1 MEEECVYKVLLLG
14 DACTDKSAF
23 LMRYTDKTFQDIHM
37 ATIGLDYRLKTM
49 KLKKGKNIKLQI
61 WDTAGQDRF
70 RAITKDYYKGSHGI
84 ILLYD
89 VTNLQSFENIKSWI
103 NQIREE
109 ASPNVVIYL
118 VGSKIDL
125 EEERKVTKKDGEKLA
140 EELGLPFLE
149 ASVKS
154 GINVNEVLDDIVERI
169 DDVYGNLS
177 KKTTKIYKAKKK
189 GFFNFLN
196 NITEKNNNKAK
207 ESEKQEKKLEEI
219 DKSFP
224 EDTYNKFPKLKKY
237 LDF

>member
-1 MEEECVYKVLLLG
+1 MEEECVYKILLLG
-14 DACTDKSAF
+14 DACTDKSLF
-23 LMRYTDKTFQDIHM
+23 LLRYTDETFQDIHM

-70 RAITKDYYKGSHGI
+70 RAITKNYYKGSHGI

-125 EEERKVTKKDGEKLA
+125 EEERKVTKKDGEKT
-140 EELGLPFLE
+140 EQDDKKKILGE
-149 ASVKS
+149 TV
-154 GINVNEVLDDIVERI
+154 GE
-169 DDVYGNLS
+169 
-177 KKTTKIYKAKKK
+177 TKIID
-189 GFFNFLN
+189 N
-196 NITEKNNNKAK
+196 NIV
-207 ESEKQEKKLEEI
+207 SQEAYPQNQYSQN
-219 DKSFP
+219 DFNS
-224 EDTYNKFPKLKKY
+224 Y
-237 LDF
+237 LQSI

>member
-1 MEEECVYKVLLLG
+1 MEEECVYKILLLG
-14 DACTDKSAF
+14 DACTDKSLF
-23 LMRYTDKTFQDIHM
+23 LLRYTDKTFQDVHM

-103 NQIREE
+103 YQIREE

-140 EELGLPFLE
+140 EEFGLPFLE
-149 ASVKS
+149 VSGKS
-154 GINVNEVLDDIVERI
+154 GINVNEVFDDIVERI

-177 KKTTKIYKAKKK
+177 KKTTKIHKAKKK
-189 GFFNFLN
+189 LFFNFLN

-219 DKSFP
+219 DKCFP
-224 EDTYNKFPKLKKY
+224 EDIYNKFPKLKKY